1 MKKVIKFSS
10 LLLAF
15 ALLAISLSSC
25 GKISG
30 SKYKND
36 EDNKEIL
43 SFSSTS
49 EFNLSY
55 DGKEIVK
62 GTYKIE
68 KSKITLTGKRVRD
81 DGKDGGSFTVIF
93 TIEDSKK
100 TKLKDPEGGTWTKI
114 WF

>member
-36 EDNKEIL
+36 KNDKIIL

-49 EFNLSY
+49 EFNVSN
-55 DGKEIVK
+55 DGKEIIK
-62 GTYKIE
+62 GTYIVG
-68 KSKITLTGKRVRD
+68 KSKITLSYKLE
-81 DGKDGGSFTVIF
+81 GKDLISVLKVL
-93 TIEDSKK
+93 DNKK
-100 TKLKDPEGGTWTKI
+100 TKLKDEDGDDTWTKI
-114 WF
+114 